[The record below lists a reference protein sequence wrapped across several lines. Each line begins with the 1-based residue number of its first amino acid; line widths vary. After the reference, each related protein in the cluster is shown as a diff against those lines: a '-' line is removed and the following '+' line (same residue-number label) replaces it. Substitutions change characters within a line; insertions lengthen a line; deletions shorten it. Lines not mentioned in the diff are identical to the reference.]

1 MDDTSRGLG
10 DDAMEGRGEDTTRG
24 YASGEAATPGAHS
37 SSARAKT
44 TARSRAAGSPASDAA
59 GSMPTAPDAAD
70 AERDP
75 DSERRTREIRAEI
88 EQTRDE
94 MSETID
100 AIQEKLRPG
109 NVVAEATER
118 VKTAT
123 TERVRN
129 MVGSASQSAQ
139 GAMERTR
146 HMADDLMDSGRHSA
160 IPAAMIGIGAAW
172 LLIDRLRNRD
182 REYDAGYRRDYRS
195 WRAGPAYNESDEY
208 YRSSGWKPQYGEYGS
223 EGYGAEGYRY
233 DSGAQSESG
242 ESMTA
247 RTSQVASQARE
258 TAMRTSRRAR
268 NQFQRL
274 MHDNPLMVG
283 AAAVAIGAVV
293 GMTLPETEREN
304 EWLGEAKEN
313 LVDKAQDMARTAA
326 SRAQEAAG
334 DLAGQVAS
342 EVISGSKDT
351 KK

>member
-1 MDDTSRGLG
+1 
-10 DDAMEGRGEDTTRG
+10 MEGRGEDTTRG
-24 YASGEAATPGAHS
+24 YASGEAATPGARS
-37 SSARAKT
+37 SSPRAKT
-44 TARSRAAGSPASDAA
+44 TARSRAAASPASDAA
-59 GSMPTAPDAAD
+59 GSMPAAADSAD
-70 AERDP
+70 AELDP
-75 DSERRTREIRAEI
+75 DTERRAREIRAEI

-146 HMADDLMDSGRHSA
+146 HMADDLMDSGRHNA

-182 REYDAGYRRDYRS
+182 RDYDAGYRRDYRS
-195 WRAGPAYNESDEY
+195 WRAAPGYNESDEY
-208 YRSSGWKPQYGEYGS
+208 YRSSGSWKPQYGEYGS

-233 DSGAQSESG
+233 DSGEQSETG
-242 ESMTA
+242 ESITE
-247 RTSQVASQARE
+247 RTSQAAAQARQA
-258 TAMRTSRRAR
+258 AMRTSRRAR

-304 EWLGEAKEN
+304 EWMGEAKEN
-313 LVDKAQDMARTAA
+313 LVDKAQDMARNAA
-326 SRAQEAAG
+326 SRAQDAAG

-351 KK
+351 KR